1 MGKCEDSPGNKLLRT
16 VDARVTA
23 GSLARFL
30 PGQMCPLPSPFPNHK
45 ASPGWAG
52 WMRLWQEQ
60 DCSCRCETG
69 RAGIRL
75 DRASC
80 PQKPGNSKSEPLAS
94 LAQEVKGLH
103 PLALPAWWRFLA
115 LAESSHHEWSLRLGC
130 GSPCHR
136 SRESISTVDLL
147 PNSSCLQTLP
157 SLAAPMTHPRS
168 CSALSFAAPRGLSG
182 ATSPSFLPKALHSL
196 EGRGRHTACIV
207 QGTPDRPRQIS
218 SLDIHSSNPRP
229 GNLQAPESI
238 EVTPMSPFISQ
249 KWKLRFQKGR
259 TLIQGDPASQ

>member
-1 MGKCEDSPGNKLLRT
+1 M
-16 VDARVTA
+16 
-23 GSLARFL
+23 
-30 PGQMCPLPSPFPNHK
+30 
-45 ASPGWAG
+45 
-52 WMRLWQEQ
+52 
-60 DCSCRCETG
+60 
-69 RAGIRL
+69 
-75 DRASC
+75 
-80 PQKPGNSKSEPLAS
+80 
-94 LAQEVKGLH
+94 
-103 PLALPAWWRFLA
+103 
-115 LAESSHHEWSLRLGC
+115 
-130 GSPCHR
+130 
-136 SRESISTVDLL
+136 DLL

-168 CSALSFAAPRGLSG
+168 CSALPFAAPRGLSG

-249 KWKLRFQKGR
+249 KWKLRFRREGR
-259 TLIQGDPASQ
+259 LFKVTQQVSDSADVRAPDQDRARVYVEGT